1 MKKATLKK
9 GPRCGPFLRGFPLPF
24 IVQPLAGGEGG
35 GASHQKGGAGPSG
48 PKVAAAFGGRLC
60 RRVVFQG
67 GEGKILKFDR
77 PVGPQSGPG
86 SKGSEGSNDSEGCR
100 LPLRGNDY
108 KVSVTGFALCHYDS
122 SSFRAVVQ
130 AGMIP

>member
-9 GPRCGPFLRGFPLPF
+9 GPRCGPFLRGFPSPF
-24 IVQPLAGGEGG
+24 IVPPLAGGRWWRQPPKR
-35 GASHQKGGAGPSG
+35 GADPSG

-67 GEGKILKFDR
+67 GEGKIIKFDR

-86 SKGSEGSNDSEGCR
+86 SKGSEGSNDSEGCGR
-100 LPLRGNDY
+100 LSAAGCVRFAQGATAPAALRVADCPYGQC
-108 KVSVTGFALCHYDS
+108 L
-122 SSFRAVVQ
+122 
-130 AGMIP
+130 